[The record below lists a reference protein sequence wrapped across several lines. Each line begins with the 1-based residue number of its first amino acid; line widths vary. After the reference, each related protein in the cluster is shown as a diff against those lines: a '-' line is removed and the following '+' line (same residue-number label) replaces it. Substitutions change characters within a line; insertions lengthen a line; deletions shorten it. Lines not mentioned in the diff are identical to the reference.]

1 MQNYGASEVTSGGA
15 VALYASGER
24 KRNESQRN
32 IPAIM
37 SNIHA
42 SPTSLIWF
50 IYQNSR
56 SRVDFECENLME
68 FEFDAEDDWR
78 IARVLPVGLADGKT
92 NKAERSRDFS
102 CKLMH
107 NLVR

>member
-1 MQNYGASEVTSGGA
+1 MQNYGAPEVTSGGA

-68 FEFDAEDDWR
+68 FDL
-78 IARVLPVGLADGKT
+78 I
-92 NKAERSRDFS
+92 
-102 CKLMH
+102 
-107 NLVR
+107 